1 MITVIG
7 YILTTLGFGGLAY
20 SLFTVNTNKRYS
32 WTSPFSSF
40 EKTIIAVAIISFII
54 LLVGIIMVIFSFVKK
69 KNEDK
74 LNSLKNLG
82 CCQHTTIM
90 SPQKADH
97 SELIIVFE

>member
-40 EKTIIAVAIISFII
+40 EKTTLSTTPDILSFPSTAD
-54 LLVGIIMVIFSFVKK
+54 GASSF
-69 KNEDK
+69 NE
-74 LNSLKNLG
+74 
-82 CCQHTTIM
+82 
-90 SPQKADH
+90 
-97 SELIIVFE
+97 E

>member
-54 LLVGIIMVIFSFVKK
+54 LLVGIIMVIFSCLNVTAGI
-69 KNEDK
+69 NECPRCHQK
-74 LNSLKNLG
+74 LNNIDGGFYNGKNNY
-82 CCQHTTIM
+82 
-90 SPQKADH
+90 
-97 SELIIVFE
+97 

>member
-40 EKTIIAVAIISFII
+40 EKTIIAVAIIYYSACRNYY
-54 LLVGIIMVIFSFVKK
+54 GYIFF
-69 KNEDK
+69 
-74 LNSLKNLG
+74 
-82 CCQHTTIM
+82 C
-90 SPQKADH
+90 
-97 SELIIVFE
+97 